1 LAGRPS
7 VRAHYEQYGA
17 ISGYYCNQDEL
28 EITIQW
34 LVGLLREG
42 VDYGPVAGPPIPG
55 AFPDRR

>member
-1 LAGRPS
+1 M
-7 VRAHYEQYGA
+7 RAHYEQYGA
-17 ISGYYCNQDEL
+17 ISGFYCNQDEL